1 MRHADGGGLSPGGRR
16 RRESVRMRAAELFEQ
31 KIKPPEVAR
40 RLRVSR
46 KSAYEW
52 HRLWRDGGAKAL
64 ASRGPSG
71 SRCRLSPRCL
81 EKLAAYL
88 DEGPAA
94 HGWVEDQVWTAAR
107 VATLIGRKFHVSYS
121 VSGATRLMH
130 RLGFSPQAPARRVAE
145 RDEQAVTTWKEA
157 TWREV
162 KGHGRPGGGYFCF
175 EDEAG
180 FTRRPPRG
188 RTWGR
193 RGHTPVV
200 TVSGRRSGRLSV
212 AGLIAM
218 RPGSRTRLCHRRR
231 THPAGGGTRRSMGER
246 DFIALVDGV
255 HQLVRAPIV
264 LVWDRLNTH
273 VSHRMRDLVAERAW
287 LTVFL
292 LPAYSPDLNPVEWVW
307 AHVKRSLANLAVMA
321 LNRLETLVRN
331 RLKRLQYLPHILDGF
346 IAGTGLALDSP
357 TPP

>member
-1 MRHADGGGLSPGGRR
+1 MRYADGGGLTAAGRE
-16 RRESVRMRAAELFEQ
+16 RREVVRIQAAELFERGV
-31 KIKPPEVAR
+31 KAPEVAR
-40 RLRVSR
+40 RLRVSP
-46 KSAYEW
+46 KSAYQW
-52 HRLWRDGGAKAL
+52 HQLWREGGAGAL

-81 EKLAAYL
+81 EKLAVYL
-88 DEGPAA
+88 EQGPAE

-130 RLGFSPQAPARRVAE
+130 RLGFSPQVPARKVAE
-145 RDEQAVTTWKEA
+145 RDEQAVTAWKEG
-157 TWREV
+157 TWAEV
-162 KGHGRPGGGYFCF
+162 KERGRPGGGYICF

-180 FTRRPPRG
+180 FTRRPPKG

-193 RGHTPVV
+193 RGRTPVM

-218 RPGSRTRLCHRRR
+218 RPGSRTRLCHRLRS
-231 THPAGGGTRRSMGER
+231 HPAGRGKRRSMGER
-246 DFIALVDGV
+246 DFIALIDGV
-255 HQLVRAPIV
+255 HQMVKAPIV

-273 VSHRMRDLVAERAW
+273 VSHAMRDLIAERAW

-307 AHVKRSLANLAVMA
+307 AHVKRSLANLAVVA
-321 LNRLETLVRN
+321 LDRLEALVRN
-331 RLKRLQYLPHILDGF
+331 RLKRLQYRPETLDGF
-346 IAGTGLALDSP
+346 IAGTGLNLDTSTSP
-357 TPP
+357 